1 MASQY
6 PNRGA
11 PDPWAQPDPFA
22 PPGMGQQ
29 QPAQFTG
36 QIPPGMGPETPP
48 WAQTGPTPTPSPI
61 VTPEWPQAPQVAPAQ
76 PPGPPS
82 AKLAAPWEEKQP
94 KRKAAAP
101 APAATPQR
109 EAPPWE
115 SQPDPTMMRG
125 QLEAE
130 RAGMQAQ
137 ANDANAERAGRYAM
151 AAQERL
157 DMARQRDSEQRQD
170 MLAAQAKLDAAAVEL
185 GNMRVD
191 PDRYMRN
198 LSTERTVASYVG
210 AVLAGILN
218 PTGPNSMV
226 ELTERQ
232 IDRDLESQRQ
242 DMDQAR
248 AGYQAKVSA
257 LAALRDIYGDERAAE
272 SAYRAEKWG
281 LAGEQIKAEA
291 MASESPLIAK
301 NGQIAYVAALEQSEK
316 YKQQA
321 QQIAIE
327 NEQKNRALATDEY
340 QAQTGR
346 KQVGL
351 GYAQLRQQGEQD
363 RLDREERAKV
373 RAAEAAKT
381 AGVDASLVIPIA
393 SAPGAATS
401 TTIALEPVKTRDGQ
415 PLRDERG
422 NQVFRGEDGAI
433 VSAADNGVRRETVRN
448 QDGTTREIYTTQV
461 AGRES
466 TPVIAN
472 SDKDAEVLKT
482 LLPAAMA
489 FDEAAGR
496 VESYSKGRELIGD
509 ADTGAVRS
517 DAQMMLFFAKDIL
530 GTGALDAGMIGI
542 WEKAAGG
549 DPTAIRQMN
558 TDEGRAQVAQVRR
571 NIRRKALLTVRA
583 RARQGNSI
591 TEESLYGTELGNV
604 APAREVKIEYAPPTP
619 IARERGT
626 R

>member
-6 PNRGA
+6 PNWGA

-36 QIPPGMGPETPP
+36 QLPPGMGPDTPP

-61 VTPEWPQAPQVAPAQ
+61 ATPDWPQAPQVAPA
-76 PPGPPS
+76 PLPGPPS
-82 AKLAAPWEEKQP
+82 AKLAAPWDEKQP

-170 MLAAQAKLDAAAVEL
+170 MLAAQSKLDAAAVEL

-257 LAALRDIYGDERAAE
+257 LSALRDIYGDERAAE

-301 NGQIAYVAALEQSEK
+301 NGEIAYVAALEQSEK

-327 NEQKNRALATDEY
+327 NEQKNRALRTDQY
-340 QAQTGR
+340 QAETGR

-351 GYAQLRQQGEQD
+351 GYANLTEDRRQFDKSLADKQAERDAKANAAGLDPALVLTDEKGDAFVTPDGRPLAARTEKEAVEARAYVPKMVNMRKNVKELLRLKESYGTENRALNGEGVQRID
-363 RLDREERAKV
+363 ALTTDILMDMKELYALGVLAGPDMELLERTVGKGATGVLDREDTPRLKQTLKNIDGRVDSRLRGYGYRGSYTQDIDKATDSFKPGDGGSEDLRATPGLAPRNPAPDPGV
-373 RAAEAAKT
+373 RAH
-381 AGVDASLVIPIA
+381 DA
-393 SAPGAATS
+393 
-401 TTIALEPVKTRDGQ
+401 
-415 PLRDERG
+415 
-422 NQVFRGEDGAI
+422 
-433 VSAADNGVRRETVRN
+433 RR
-448 QDGTTREIYTTQV
+448 
-461 AGRES
+461 S
-466 TPVIAN
+466 N
-472 SDKDAEVLKT
+472 SEVLGV
-482 LLPAAMA
+482 PS
-489 FDEAAGR
+489 ES
-496 VESYSKGRELIGD
+496 VE
-509 ADTGAVRS
+509 
-517 DAQMMLFFAKDIL
+517 FF
-530 GTGALDAGMIGI
+530 T
-542 WEKAAGG
+542 
-549 DPTAIRQMN
+549 P
-558 TDEGRAQVAQVRR
+558 RR
-571 NIRRKALLTVRA
+571 R
-583 RARQGNSI
+583 
-591 TEESLYGTELGNV
+591 
-604 APAREVKIEYAPPTP
+604 
-619 IARERGT
+619 
-626 R
+626 